1 MQSAHNALAW
11 SVECRGGGGGVQR
24 RGEKIIPAGYSKVE
38 SGDRKLGGVERT
50 GGSTGEGEIV
60 IERSGS
66 VCDAGLRSVK

>member
-1 MQSAHNALAW
+1 M
-11 SVECRGGGGGVQR
+11 RGGRGAFSAGAR
-24 RGEKIIPAGYSKVE
+24 RLYRQDTYSKVE